1 MEQFGGKFTAAVNR
15 PAGCDYVV
23 KRQFRGVL
31 LREIRR
37 ITTRQRSTLP
47 SLHTSSTVVLI
58 IVRCE
63 YVHKTTKIVSTG
75 DVILSKMA
83 APVASRPTFKLDEH
97 RTVVVWYQSEHLLV
111 DRRIK

>member
-1 MEQFGGKFTAAVNR
+1 VDEFGGKFTAAVNR
-15 PAGCDYVV
+15 PADCDYVV
-23 KRQFRGVL
+23 KRQFHGVL

-37 ITTRQRSTLP
+37 FTARRRSRLG
-47 SLHTSSTVVLI
+47 SLHTSSTAMLI

-83 APVASRPTFKLDEH
+83 APVASHPTFKLGDH
-97 RTVVVWYQSEHLLV
+97 RTVVVGTNASIDLSIAE
-111 DRRIK
+111 